1 MVHSLF
7 WPFSNQEIILSMN
20 FDGGRVKIEVRG
32 TLFCVFAR
40 KFYRLYRAY
49 ILKGVISAFFQSNL
63 CFAYLN
69 SRLIRPNQLE
79 TTFTGKKSTGE
90 CLKYNIFEF
99 VFRIFFRGSMVLE
112 VTWQKAGG
120 QSGFKL
126 QLSLVFFLLLFFF
139 SFFYLF
145 VSYVFLLFFLFLNP
159 LVCFPF
165 IPTAG
170 ALSDL
175 HEVCDK
181 HISELLGMIRCNKNN
196 KIFMYRA

>member
-20 FDGGRVKIEVRG
+20 FVGGRVKIEVRG
-32 TLFCVFAR
+32 TLFCFFAG

-49 ILKGVISAFFQSNL
+49 ILKGDDICLSSAFFQSKL

-120 QSGFKL
+120 QFGFKL
-126 QLSLVFFLLLFFF
+126 QLSLVSVFPVVV
-139 SFFYLF
+139 SFFP
-145 VSYVFLLFFLFLNP
+145 FL
-159 LVCFPF
+159 
-165 IPTAG
+165 
-170 ALSDL
+170 S
-175 HEVCDK
+175 
-181 HISELLGMIRCNKNN
+181 LGMFSLYSHYWRFIW
-196 KIFMYRA
+196 ASQSLW

>member
-1 MVHSLF
+1 
-7 WPFSNQEIILSMN
+7 MN

-32 TLFCVFAR
+32 TLFCVFAG

-49 ILKGVISAFFQSNL
+49 ILKGDDICLSSAFFQSKL

-112 VTWQKAGG
+112 VTRQKAGG
-120 QSGFKL
+120 SPGSRF
-126 QLSLVFFLLLFFF
+126 
-139 SFFYLF
+139 
-145 VSYVFLLFFLFLNP
+145 N
-159 LVCFPF
+159 
-165 IPTAG
+165 
-170 ALSDL
+170 
-175 HEVCDK
+175 
-181 HISELLGMIRCNKNN
+181 
-196 KIFMYRA
+196 

>member
-32 TLFCVFAR
+32 TLFCVFAG

-49 ILKGVISAFFQSNL
+49 ILKGDDICLSSAFFQSKL

-79 TTFTGKKSTGE
+79 TTFTGKKYTGE

-126 QLSLVFFLLLFFF
+126 QLSLVFFLLLF
-139 SFFYLF
+139 
-145 VSYVFLLFFLFLNP
+145 LFFLFLS
-159 LVCFPF
+159 LGMFSLYSHCWPF
-165 IPTAG
+165 IWASRS
-170 ALSDL
+170 LW
-175 HEVCDK
+175 
-181 HISELLGMIRCNKNN
+181 
-196 KIFMYRA
+196 

>member
-32 TLFCVFAR
+32 TLFCVFAG
-40 KFYRLYRAY
+40 KFYRLYRTY
-49 ILKGVISAFFQSNL
+49 ILKRDDICLSSAFFQSKL
-63 CFAYLN
+63 YFAYLN
-69 SRLIRPNQLE
+69 SCLIRRNQLE

-126 QLSLVFFLLLFFF
+126 QLSLVFFPVVVSFFPFFISWYHMFSFFF
-139 SFFYLF
+139 SFFF
-145 VSYVFLLFFLFLNP
+145 
-159 LVCFPF
+159 
-165 IPTAG
+165 
-170 ALSDL
+170 
-175 HEVCDK
+175 
-181 HISELLGMIRCNKNN
+181 
-196 KIFMYRA
+196 

>member
-32 TLFCVFAR
+32 TLFCVFAG

-49 ILKGVISAFFQSNL
+49 ILKRDDICLSSAFFQSKL

-126 QLSLVFFLLLFFF
+126 QLSLVFFPVVVSFFPFFISWYHMF
-139 SFFYLF
+139 SFFSSF
-145 VSYVFLLFFLFLNP
+145 FLNP
-159 LVCFPF
+159 LV
-165 IPTAG
+165 
-170 ALSDL
+170 
-175 HEVCDK
+175 
-181 HISELLGMIRCNKNN
+181 NN
-196 KIFMYRA
+196 KIFM

>member
-1 MVHSLF
+1 
-7 WPFSNQEIILSMN
+7 MN
-20 FDGGRVKIEVRG
+20 FDGGRVKIEVRE
-32 TLFCVFAR
+32 TLFCVFAG

-49 ILKGVISAFFQSNL
+49 ILKGDDISPDICLSSAFFQSKV

-69 SRLIRPNQLE
+69 SRLIRPNELE

-99 VFRIFFRGSMVLE
+99 FFRTFFRGSMVLE

-126 QLSLVFFLLLFFF
+126 QLSLVFFLLLFLFF
-139 SFFYLF
+139 P
-145 VSYVFLLFFLFLNP
+145 FLSLGIICFPSFFLFFNP

-170 ALSDL
+170 ALSEL

-181 HISELLGMIRCNKNN
+181 HILH
-196 KIFMYRA
+196 

>member
-32 TLFCVFAR
+32 TLFCVFAG
-40 KFYRLYRAY
+40 KFYLLYRAY
-49 ILKGVISAFFQSNL
+49 ILKGDDICLSSAFFQSKL

-120 QSGFKL
+120 SPG
-126 QLSLVFFLLLFFF
+126 S
-139 SFFYLF
+139 SF
-145 VSYVFLLFFLFLNP
+145 N
-159 LVCFPF
+159 
-165 IPTAG
+165 
-170 ALSDL
+170 
-175 HEVCDK
+175 
-181 HISELLGMIRCNKNN
+181 
-196 KIFMYRA
+196 